1 MRASLAL
8 RALRAGLLAAV
19 ALSGAGAAKAMVNPG
34 YYVVTVYDDEGL
46 RTLDFRYWSVQ
57 ANEGNTTVLWPE
69 VGVGWNVNGR
79 WYTELFASW
88 ISSSKFAT
96 HLQTLNWQN
105 DVLLTQ
111 GQYPFDLAVHT
122 QLVRPQNPAS
132 GYALEIGPVFQ
143 TDIDRTQ
150 LNLDLFF
157 QRGFHSLA
165 GPTELSYQW
174 QLRYRWNRWL
184 HFGAQGFGELGP
196 WDDWLPQDQQS
207 HRAGPALFGTVPLGP
222 GKVNWQAAYL
232 AGKIDARR
240 GNMFTMRVKYD
251 F

>member
-1 MRASLAL
+1 MRALRGW
-8 RALRAGLLAAV
+8 RALRAGLLAMF
-19 ALSGAGAAKAMVNPG
+19 ALSGAGAAQAMVNPG

-79 WYTELFASW
+79 WYTELLASW
-88 ISSSKFAT
+88 ITSSKFAT
-96 HLQTLNWQN
+96 RLETLNWQN

-122 QLVRPQNPAS
+122 QVIRPQHPAS
-132 GYALEIGPVFQ
+132 GWALEVGPVFQ

-150 LNLDLFF
+150 LVFNVFF
-157 QRGFHSLA
+157 QRGFESLS

-174 QLRYRWNRWL
+174 QVRHRWNRWL
-184 HFGAQGFGELGP
+184 HFGAQGFGELGT
-196 WDDWLPQDQQS
+196 WNDWLPKDQQS
-207 HRAGPALFGTVPLGP
+207 HRAGPALFGAVPAGP
-222 GKVNWQAAYL
+222 GKLQWQAAYL
-232 AGKIDARR
+232 FGKTYARR
-240 GNMFTMRVKYD
+240 GEMFTARMKYD